1 MNKFLK
7 LFSKLFLLSLIF
19 ISSTFA
25 NVLQDAIDNAPSG
38 STLKLPDGIYL
49 GKIVINKPITIIGTK
64 YGAVIKGD
72 NKGKVITINSSNV
85 VLKNLTITNSGNRME
100 NLDSA
105 IVMNKV
111 KDCEISDC
119 KILNSLYGIDM
130 IMVENSIIS
139 NNYITSKNND
149 ISLRGDALKIWYS
162 NNNIIKNNIIENS
175 RDVTLTYSNNNKLIN
190 NTFKNNRFGLHIHLS
205 EKNLVQNNTYKYNS
219 VAIMVMGTKDS
230 RIINNQIKSSKGAA
244 GMGIVIMECSNLH
257 FENNIVSYN
266 AQGIYIDSKNTEEG
280 MQRYIKNNEISYN
293 GEAIHF
299 HEAIKNNTITNN
311 KIFGNID
318 DIVKDV
324 RGIFTSANIIEYNYW
339 DRYAGFDRNSDN
351 IGDTPYQVYQYADQL
366 WHYNHKIKFFYASP
380 VMTLMNFLA
389 NLAPF
394 VEPIMLLEDT
404 KPIVHME

>member
-1 MNKFLK
+1 MNR
-7 LFSKLFLLSLIF
+7 LFLLFLLFLIF

-38 STLKLPDGIYL
+38 STLKLPDGLYL

-111 KDCEISDC
+111 KNCEINNC

-139 NNYITSKNND
+139 NNYITSKKND

-190 NTFKNNRFGLHIHLS
+190 NTFKNNRFGLHISLS
-205 EKNLVQNNTYKYNS
+205 KENLVQNNTYKYNS
-219 VAIMVMGTKDS
+219 VAIMLMGAKDTK
-230 RIINNQIKSSKGAA
+230 IINNHIKSSKGAA
-244 GMGIVIMECSNLH
+244 GIGIVIMGVSNLH
-257 FENNIVSYN
+257 FEKNTVSYN

-324 RGIFTSANIIEYNYW
+324 RGIFTSTNIIEYNYW
-339 DRYAGFDRNSDN
+339 DRYAGFDRNNDN